1 METVSSTVSAGT
13 ASISASSSSF
23 SSSSASDNRPST
35 LATVPS
41 SSSLSSSSPPSSLSS
56 ITESTRI
63 EQYSPTLLDLI
74 WESIITPGAGPGLI
88 ASTNASLLILFCTL
102 IYLTVSG
109 LYSIHLLILM
119 VLCIGLLLS
128 FNWFISMTNSNPP
141 SSEHKNEHDAY
152 DSKDNDHIKEG
163 QKQHTEEGSSSSS
176 LGSID
181 PIPHEPRMMGEKYSS
196 STSPSTPTNNSSITY
211 ESESNLSGPGDESK
225 KDK

>member
-1 METVSSTVSAGT
+1 
-13 ASISASSSSF
+13 
-23 SSSSASDNRPST
+23 
-35 LATVPS
+35 
-41 SSSLSSSSPPSSLSS
+41 
-56 ITESTRI
+56 
-63 EQYSPTLLDLI
+63 
-74 WESIITPGAGPGLI
+74 
-88 ASTNASLLILFCTL
+88 
-102 IYLTVSG
+102 
-109 LYSIHLLILM
+109 
-119 VLCIGLLLS
+119 
-128 FNWFISMTNSNPP
+128 MTNSNPP